1 MALYPPPSSGGSSGS
16 TVAATAASAVDAT
29 YINVGHNSSNMNALY
44 TVPSGKVF
52 IGTLQ
57 AYHGI
62 KINSTGSTNSYL
74 PGTGNN
80 GNGHTGKVITLPAGT
95 VVYPGYQDSNWKYCH
110 GVELPAPTTHANT
123 MVFTR
128 NGPNS

>member
-1 MALYPPPSSGGSSGS
+1 MALYPPPSSGGSTSS
-16 TVAATAASAVDAT
+16 TTAATAATAVQAT
-29 YINVGHNSSNMNALY
+29 YIGVGHNASNQNVMY
-44 TVPSGKVF
+44 TVPNGKVF

-62 KINSTGSTNSYL
+62 KINGTGSTNTYL

-95 VVYPGYQDSNWKYCH
+95 AIYPGYSDGNWKYVH
-110 GVELPAPTTHANT
+110 GVELPAPTTHADS
-123 MVFTR
+123 MIFTR